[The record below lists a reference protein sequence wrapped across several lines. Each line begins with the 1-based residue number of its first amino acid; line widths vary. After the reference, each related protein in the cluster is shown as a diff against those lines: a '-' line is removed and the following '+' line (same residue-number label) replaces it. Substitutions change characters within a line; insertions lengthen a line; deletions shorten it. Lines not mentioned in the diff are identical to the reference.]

1 MSTVAQTMKT
11 SQGSLGDFARIEEY
25 LDRFLS
31 PRPDLPGGLLDAMRY
46 SVLAPGKRIR
56 PLLVVL
62 AARAVAG
69 RLGLTSP
76 AADPFP
82 AGCAV
87 EMVHVYSLVHDD
99 LPAMDDDDLRRGQPT
114 CHRKFGEAMAILA
127 GDALLTQAFEVL
139 ATSYPG
145 AMAGEACLELA
156 LAAGG
161 RGMVGGQVVDL
172 AAEGKVLDGSPP
184 QSLEDLEALH
194 RRKTGEL
201 IRVALRLG
209 WLVAT
214 PVELREDTAGW
225 KAELDQF
232 GRDLGLAFQITDDLL
247 DVEGNEDKAGKR
259 VGKDAGKGK
268 LTYPGLLGVEASRQR
283 AALVSSRGRA
293 ALEPWGDHGAPLRA
307 LADKLLARDA

>member
-1 MSTVAQTMKT
+1 MNGTATLIPQHTT
-11 SQGSLGDFARIEEY
+11 SETLRGVEDCLSAL
-25 LDRFLS
+25 LS
-31 PRPDLPGGLLDAMRY
+31 PAPGLPGGLLEAMRY
-46 SVLAPGKRIR
+46 SALAPGKRIR

-69 RLGLTSP
+69 RLGLASP
-76 AADPFP
+76 ALDPFP
-82 AGCAV
+82 AACAV

-114 CHRKFGEAMAILA
+114 CHRKYGEAMAILA
-127 GDALLTQAFEVL
+127 GDALLTRAFEVL
-139 ATSYPG
+139 AQAYPG
-145 AMAGEACLELA
+145 SVGGEACLELA

-172 AAEGKVLDGSPP
+172 AAEGKLVDGHPP
-184 QSLEDLEALH
+184 QTLEDLESLH

-214 PVELREDTAGW
+214 PVDRRCTTGAW
-225 KAELDQF
+225 KDELDQF

-247 DVEGNEDKAGKR
+247 DVEGHEDKAGKR
-259 VGKDAGKGK
+259 VGKDAAKGK

-283 AALVSSRGRA
+283 AAFVSERGRA
-293 ALEPWGDHGAPLRA
+293 ALDAWGAHADALRA
-307 LADKLLARDA
+307 LADKLLARDT

>member
-1 MSTVAQTMKT
+1 MSITATQPFDQMTRD
-11 SQGSLGDFARIEEY
+11 SLCGIEVS
-25 LDRFLS
+25 LDRLLS
-31 PRPDLPGGLLDAMRY
+31 PAAGLPAGLLEAMRY
-46 SVLAPGKRIR
+46 SALAPGKRIR

-69 RLGLTSP
+69 RLGLALP
-76 AADPFP
+76 ALDPFP

-127 GDALLTQAFEVL
+127 GDALLTRAFEVL
-139 ATSYPG
+139 AQAYPG
-145 AMAGEACLELA
+145 PVGGEACLELA

-172 AAEGKVLDGSPP
+172 AAEGKLVDGPPP
-184 QSLEDLEALH
+184 QTLEDLESLH

-201 IRVALRLG
+201 IRVSLRLG
-209 WLVAT
+209 WLVST
-214 PVELREDTAGW
+214 PPDQRASTEGWRE
-225 KAELDQF
+225 ELDQF

-247 DVEGNEDKAGKR
+247 DVEGREDKAGKR
-259 VGKDAGKGK
+259 VGKDAAKGK
-268 LTYPGLLGVEASRQR
+268 LTYPGLLGAEPSRQR
-283 AALVSSRGRA
+283 ASLVSARARA
-293 ALEPWGDHGAPLRA
+293 ALDGWGKHGNELRA
-307 LADKLLARDA
+307 LADKLLARDT

>member
-1 MSTVAQTMKT
+1 MSGTAPPSPDQSTRET
-11 SQGSLGDFARIEEY
+11 LRGIEEC
-25 LDRFLS
+25 LDTLLS
-31 PRPDLPGGLLDAMRY
+31 PAPGLPDGLLQAMRY
-46 SVLAPGKRIR
+46 SALAPGKRIR

-69 RLGLTSP
+69 RLGLATP
-76 AADPFP
+76 ALDPLP

-127 GDALLTQAFEVL
+127 GDALLTRAFEVL
-139 ATSYPG
+139 AKAYPG
-145 AMAGEACLELA
+145 PVGGEACLELA

-172 AAEGKVLDGSPP
+172 AAEGKLVDGPPP
-184 QSLEDLEALH
+184 QTLEDLEFLH

-209 WLVAT
+209 WLVSTPADRRAT
-214 PVELREDTAGW
+214 AEGW
-225 KAELDQF
+225 KDELDQF

-247 DVEGNEDKAGKR
+247 DVEGQEDKAGKR
-259 VGKDAGKGK
+259 VGKDAARGK
-268 LTYPGLLGVEASRQR
+268 LTYPGLLGVDASRQR
-283 AALVSSRGRA
+283 AAMVSARARA
-293 ALEPWGDHGAPLRA
+293 ALDGWGAHGSELRA
-307 LADKLLARDA
+307 LADKLLARDT